1 MAFKTIRENYK
12 GTPSYMVGNGFKVSN
27 YIPGI
32 RGYSGNE
39 LSPFI
44 LLDYNAPHYFEPSV
58 YRRGVGEHP
67 HRGFETVSIAYEGEI
82 EHRDSSGGGGVI
94 QAGDVQW
101 MTAAAGLMHDEF
113 QSENFARSGGV
124 QHFIQLWVNLPAAY
138 KMVAPGY
145 QAITASEIPNVQL
158 DDKGS
163 IVRIIAGNYEGIRGA
178 ASSFTPVNMFDF
190 RLQPSSDIMFQSPA
204 GYNSF
209 LLITKGHV
217 CINEELEA
225 SHGEMV
231 VFEPDFEDIKLEA
244 SEESMIFFAAG
255 QPINEPI
262 ERYGPFVM
270 NNKSEIL
277 QAIEDIQTGQFGF
290 IAPMEQ

>member
-1 MAFKTIRENYK
+1 
-12 GTPSYMVGNGFKVSN
+12 MVGNGFKVSN

-82 EHRDSSGGGGVI
+82 EHRDSSGGGGII

-101 MTAAAGLMHDEF
+101 MTAASGLMHDEF
-113 QSENFARSGGV
+113 QSEKFARSGGV

-145 QAITASEIPNVQL
+145 QAITANEIPNVQL

-163 IVRIIAGNYEGIRGA
+163 LVRIIAGNYEGIRGA
-178 ASSFTPVNMFDF
+178 ASSFTPINMFDF

-209 LLITKGHV
+209 LLVTKGHV
-217 CINEELEA
+217 RINEELEA

-231 VFEPDFEDIKLEA
+231 VFEPDFEDIKFEA

-255 QPINEPI
+255 HPINEPI

>member
-1 MAFKTIRENYK
+1 
-12 GTPSYMVGNGFKVSN
+12 MVGNGFKVSN

>member
-1 MAFKTIRENYK
+1 
-12 GTPSYMVGNGFKVSN
+12 MVGNGFKVSN

-178 ASSFTPVNMFDF
+178 ASSFTPINMFDF